1 MNDLLPPNATKQE
14 RDMANATSRISNVPS
29 PLRPLWNPDT
39 CPVDLLP
46 WLAWALSVDV
56 WVPTWTETT
65 KRAVVRT
72 AVDTARRKGTKQA
85 VTDALDAIGAGVV
98 ITEWFEKSPVGTPHT
113 FTISIVAQDTSLEAQ
128 AVMVQEI
135 NRTKPLRS
143 HYDII
148 FGTAGTASLN
158 IVSLGRVAV
167 FTRLDGQAT
176 Y

>member
-1 MNDLLPPNATKQE
+1 
-14 RDMANATSRISNVPS
+14 MALAAARVSDVPS

-39 CPVDLLP
+39 CPVDILP

-56 WVPTWTETT
+56 WVPTWPEAT

-72 AVDTARRKGTKQA
+72 AVDTARRKGTKKA
-85 VTDALDAIGAGVV
+85 VTDALNAIGAGVV
-98 ITEWFEKSPVGTPHT
+98 MTEWFQKSPVGTPHT
-113 FTISIVAQDTSLEAQ
+113 FTISIVAQDTSVEAQ

-143 HYDII
+143 HYDIV
-148 FGTAGTASLN
+148 FGTAGTGSINL
-158 IVSLGRVAV
+158 VSLGRVAV